1 MRTTPT
7 QHTTHYSKELTCTL
21 FGVLPLMA
29 LSGHFLGAALRSL
42 SKKVSQTTGI
52 ANSVASEDI
61 SNIKTVKA
69 FVSEDRELLR
79 YDDAM
84 TEAVHLKTSM
94 SIATGTF
101 FGMIH
106 LGISMIQ
113 LGICIY
119 GGTLIRDGTM
129 SSGGMISVVSQTMRL
144 QRAFAGLSR
153 TSSNLVKAISTC
165 DGVYDIARRL
175 KDDGSDGSDGSDGND
190 SNQVCPRTIEGHVH
204 FLNVT
209 FTYPTRTDVKVLDH
223 MYLEIKPGT
232 VVALVG
238 ASGSGKS
245 TVGSLLEKFYEPSD
259 GTITLDGRSLSTVD
273 TQWLRNN
280 IGMVDQSPALFASSV
295 MENVRYGRPGA
306 TDEEVYDAC
315 RAANCHEFIQEFP
328 NGYDEELGERGSQI
342 SGGQRQRLAIARA
355 LLKNPKMLLLDEA
368 TSALDSESERNVQMA
383 LDTLMKERT
392 TLVIAHRL
400 STIVNADL
408 ICVMERGR
416 VVESGT
422 HEELLKQ
429 DGRYAQLYKRQKKE
443 RE

>member
-1 MRTTPT
+1 M
-7 QHTTHYSKELTCTL
+7 
-21 FGVLPLMA
+21 
-29 LSGHFLGAALRSL
+29 
-42 SKKVSQTTGI
+42 
-52 ANSVASEDI
+52 
-61 SNIKTVKA
+61 
-69 FVSEDRELLR
+69 
-79 YDDAM
+79 
-84 TEAVHLKTSM
+84 
-94 SIATGTF
+94 
-101 FGMIH
+101 
-106 LGISMIQ
+106 
-113 LGICIY
+113 
-119 GGTLIRDGTM
+119 
-129 SSGGMISVVSQTMRL
+129 
-144 QRAFAGLSR
+144 
-153 TSSNLVKAISTC
+153 
-165 DGVYDIARRL
+165 
-175 KDDGSDGSDGSDGND
+175 
-190 SNQVCPRTIEGHVH
+190 
-204 FLNVT
+204 
-209 FTYPTRTDVKVLDH
+209 
-223 MYLEIKPGT
+223 
-232 VVALVG
+232 ALVG

-422 HEELLKQ
+422 HEELLKK

>member
-1 MRTTPT
+1 M
-7 QHTTHYSKELTCTL
+7 
-21 FGVLPLMA
+21 
-29 LSGHFLGAALRSL
+29 
-42 SKKVSQTTGI
+42 
-52 ANSVASEDI
+52 
-61 SNIKTVKA
+61 
-69 FVSEDRELLR
+69 
-79 YDDAM
+79 
-84 TEAVHLKTSM
+84 
-94 SIATGTF
+94 
-101 FGMIH
+101 
-106 LGISMIQ
+106 
-113 LGICIY
+113 
-119 GGTLIRDGTM
+119 
-129 SSGGMISVVSQTMRL
+129 
-144 QRAFAGLSR
+144 
-153 TSSNLVKAISTC
+153 
-165 DGVYDIARRL
+165 
-175 KDDGSDGSDGSDGND
+175 
-190 SNQVCPRTIEGHVH
+190 
-204 FLNVT
+204 
-209 FTYPTRTDVKVLDH
+209 
-223 MYLEIKPGT
+223 
-232 VVALVG
+232 ALVG

>member
-1 MRTTPT
+1 M
-7 QHTTHYSKELTCTL
+7 
-21 FGVLPLMA
+21 
-29 LSGHFLGAALRSL
+29 
-42 SKKVSQTTGI
+42 
-52 ANSVASEDI
+52 
-61 SNIKTVKA
+61 
-69 FVSEDRELLR
+69 
-79 YDDAM
+79 
-84 TEAVHLKTSM
+84 
-94 SIATGTF
+94 
-101 FGMIH
+101 
-106 LGISMIQ
+106 
-113 LGICIY
+113 
-119 GGTLIRDGTM
+119 
-129 SSGGMISVVSQTMRL
+129 
-144 QRAFAGLSR
+144 
-153 TSSNLVKAISTC
+153 
-165 DGVYDIARRL
+165 
-175 KDDGSDGSDGSDGND
+175 
-190 SNQVCPRTIEGHVH
+190 
-204 FLNVT
+204 
-209 FTYPTRTDVKVLDH
+209 
-223 MYLEIKPGT
+223 
-232 VVALVG
+232 
-238 ASGSGKS
+238 
-245 TVGSLLEKFYEPSD
+245 
-259 GTITLDGRSLSTVD
+259 
-273 TQWLRNN
+273 NN

-422 HEELLKQ
+422 HEELLKK